1 MVLQVLKKE
10 HDMIKKKK
18 GLYLGILFGIIFL
31 VFANTTTFYKSPV
44 GKISKVTTTKG
55 NEAKY
60 DKNDLNAEAKYE
72 QKLKIK
78 IKNGSY
84 KNKTITLNNSYSY
97 SRVNSIRYKKG
108 DQVFLNIAK
117 DQGLKQV
124 KVVSLRRDYYG
135 LGLVLI
141 LIYLL
146 LMIGKKRGVL
156 SLISLFINTLIFVL
170 CLPLFS
176 DSQWA
181 MEITCILMVVFT
193 LVTLFIA
200 NGFHLHSLA
209 AVLSTFISAAVT
221 VFIFLIA
228 RKFGGDIDYSTLDY
242 LTGDLDYELLFLAS
256 VAIAGLGAIM
266 DVSISIAAVM
276 NELITKNS
284 NISVKKLFLSGKEVG
299 HDIMGTMTNVLLFTY
314 VCGIIPLTLIKMKN
328 EIRLLSIIR
337 LQIPFEISRFLIGGI
352 GIILSI
358 PISIGVSILLLKVI
372 GRRKR

>member
-31 VFANTTTFYKSPV
+31 VFANTTTFYKSPI

>member
-44 GKISKVTTTKG
+44 GKISKVTTKKG

>member
-1 MVLQVLKKE
+1 
-10 HDMIKKKK
+10 MIKKKK

-44 GKISKVTTTKG
+44 GKISKVTTKKG